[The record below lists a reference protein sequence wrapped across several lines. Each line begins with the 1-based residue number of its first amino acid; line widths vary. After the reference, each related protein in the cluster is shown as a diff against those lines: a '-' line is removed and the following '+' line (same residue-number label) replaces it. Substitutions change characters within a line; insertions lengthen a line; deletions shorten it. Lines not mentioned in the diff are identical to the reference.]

1 MCREVL
7 LPQLCVERCC
17 WLNCVSRGV
26 VGSIVCR
33 EVLLAQLCVLLAE
46 LCVEVLL
53 AELCVERCCWL
64 QRCCCCLN
72 CV

>member
-17 WLNCVSRGV
+17 WLNCVLRGV

-33 EVLLAQLCVLLAE
+33 EVLLPQLCVASRGVVGSIVSRGVVGSIV
-46 LCVEVLL
+46 C
-53 AELCVERCCWL
+53 
-64 QRCCCCLN
+64 
-72 CV
+72 

>member
-7 LPQLCVERCC
+7 LAQLCVERCC

-26 VGSIVCR
+26 VGSIVWR
-33 EVLLAQLCVLLAE
+33 KVLLAEEVLLAQLCVNG
-46 LCVEVLL
+46 
-53 AELCVERCCWL
+53 VER
-64 QRCCCCLN
+64 CCCLN

>member
-7 LPQLCVERCC
+7 LAQLCVERCC

-26 VGSIVCR
+26 VGSIVWR
-33 EVLLAQLCVLLAE
+33 KVLLAE

-64 QRCCCCLN
+64 QLCVERCCCLN

>member
-26 VGSIVCR
+26 VGSIQGV
-33 EVLLAQLCVLLAE
+33 VV
-46 LCVEVLL
+46 
-53 AELCVERCCWL
+53 CVERCCWL
-64 QRCCCCLN
+64 NCVSRGVVAQLCVERCCCLN

>member
-7 LPQLCVERCC
+7 LAQLCVERCCCSIVCREVLLAQLCGERCC
-17 WLNCVSRGV
+17 WLNCVARGV

-33 EVLLAQLCVLLAE
+33 EVLLAQLCVRG
-46 LCVEVLL
+46 V
-53 AELCVERCCWL
+53 
-64 QRCCCCLN
+64 N

>member
-1 MCREVL
+1 MSRGVVASIVCREVL

-26 VGSIVCR
+26 VNCVSRGVVGSIVCR
-33 EVLLAQLCVLLAE
+33 EVLLPQ
-46 LCVEVLL
+46 
-53 AELCVERCCWL
+53 LCVERCC
-64 QRCCCCLN
+64 CLN

>member
-7 LPQLCVERCC
+7 LAELCVERCC

-33 EVLLAQLCVLLAE
+33 EVLLA
-46 LCVEVLL
+46 
-53 AELCVERCCWL
+53 ELCVERCCWL
-64 QRCCCCLN
+64 N
-72 CV
+72 CVSRGVVG